1 EHVICNLGVVGSNP
15 TRGSDECHPFTQ
27 WMALVVY
34 VTHACFS
41 EVDDGVLIL
50 SVGWGR
56 LRMIYEIY
64 GNIGDIYRVM

>member
-1 EHVICNLGVVGSNP
+1 
-15 TRGSDECHPFTQ
+15 
-27 WMALVVY
+27 MALVVY
-34 VTHACFS
+34 VPYPCFS